1 MKLLAVNKE
10 NLHSDL
16 ANERV
21 LINLDKHQKQRCLM
35 AWDGMGKPKEI
46 LFWRTIKFSELTSK
60 AKYNSH

>member
-35 AWDGMGKPKEI
+35 A
-46 LFWRTIKFSELTSK
+46 
-60 AKYNSH
+60 